1 MTSTP
6 LTMMIVHSK
15 AYNMRIIDTI
25 ESASEICC
33 NVVSGC
39 GVLSELN
46 VDIIDKGDSATI
58 KYKGVIDINNAFI
71 KFYGSVSSGA
81 NMFTSI
87 ARKLSDV
94 TSELEVLCNNG
105 EIVETKRNDVASIIY
120 FEGELISSDSIR
132 LTYFNSVDTHIYDM
146 AITSDVVGVV
156 DMVNRIENNLRLF
169 VINNN
174 YHRMIEIDGAD
185 NTKLNNI
192 HNGDVVRCHFDTF
205 GYQDVYPPIQCTYC
219 YPLDDIK
226 IEQSVIEQ
234 AEKEYDIYIKSLLK

>member
-1 MTSTP
+1 
-6 LTMMIVHSK
+6 
-15 AYNMRIIDTI
+15 MRIIDTI

-46 VDIIDKGDSATI
+46 VDINDKGDSATI

-185 NTKLNNI
+185 NTKLNNN

-234 AEKEYDIYIKSLLK
+234 AEKEYDIYIKSLSK

>member
-1 MTSTP
+1 
-6 LTMMIVHSK
+6 
-15 AYNMRIIDTI
+15 MRIIDTI
-25 ESASEICC
+25 ESASEVCC
-33 NVVSGC
+33 NVISGC

-81 NMFTSI
+81 NMFTSV

-120 FEGELISSDSIR
+120 FEGELLSSDSIR
-132 LTYFNSVDTHIYDM
+132 LTYFNNVDTHLYDM

-156 DMVNRIENNLRLF
+156 DMVNRIDNNLRLF

-174 YHRMIEIDGAD
+174 YHRMIEIDGAA
-185 NTKLNNI
+185 NIKLDDI
-192 HNGDVVRCHFDTF
+192 HNDDVVRCHFDTF
-205 GYQDVYPPIQCTYC
+205 GYQDAYPPIQCTYC

-226 IEQSVIEQ
+226 IEQDVIEQ
-234 AEKEYDIYIKSLLK
+234 AKKEHEIYIKSLSK

>member
-1 MTSTP
+1 
-6 LTMMIVHSK
+6 
-15 AYNMRIIDTI
+15 MRIIDTI

-33 NVVSGC
+33 NVISGC

-94 TSELEVLCNNG
+94 TSELETLCNNG

-120 FEGELISSDSIR
+120 FEGELLSSDSIR
-132 LTYFNSVDTHIYDM
+132 LTYFNDVATHLYDM
-146 AITSDVVGVV
+146 TLISDVVGVV
-156 DMVNRIENNLRLF
+156 DMVDKINNNLSLF
-169 VINNN
+169 IINNN
-174 YHRMIEIDGAD
+174 YHRMIEIDGAANIRLD
-185 NTKLNNI
+185 DI
-192 HNGDVVRCHFDTF
+192 HNGAVVRCHFNTF

-219 YPLDDIK
+219 YTLDDIK
-226 IEQSVIEQ
+226 IEQDVIKQ
-234 AEKEYDIYIKSLLK
+234 AKKEHDIYIKSLSK

>member
-1 MTSTP
+1 
-6 LTMMIVHSK
+6 
-15 AYNMRIIDTI
+15 MRIIDTI
-25 ESASEICC
+25 ESASETCC
-33 NVVSGC
+33 NVISGC

-94 TSELEVLCNNG
+94 TSELETLCNNG

-120 FEGELISSDSIR
+120 FEGELLSNDSIR
-132 LTYFNSVDTHIYDM
+132 LTYFNDVATHLYDM
-146 AITSDVVGVV
+146 TLISDVVGVV
-156 DMVNRIENNLRLF
+156 DMVDKINNNLSLF
-169 VINNN
+169 IINNN
-174 YHRMIEIDGAD
+174 YHRMIEIDGAA
-185 NTKLNNI
+185 NIKLDDI
-192 HNGDVVRCHFDTF
+192 HNGAVVRCHFDTF

-219 YPLDDIK
+219 YTLDDIK
-226 IEQSVIEQ
+226 IEQDVIKQ
-234 AEKEYDIYIKSLLK
+234 AKKEHDIYIKSLSK